1 MSKLHEVS
9 EKAAAKTKRVV
20 AEIVGDGKLGEEARQ
35 QDKTTKDTVD
45 QDDTDLS
52 RITNNLT

>member
-1 MSKLHEVS
+1 LSKLHGAS

-20 AEIVGDGKLGEEARQ
+20 AEIVGDGKLDEEARQ
-35 QDKTTKDTVD
+35 QDKTSEDEDD